1 MAEPPLKEGGD
12 QVTIADAFS
21 GVASTAV
28 GVPGSVAGVTAKE
41 GAEDGESPRLFL
53 ATTLKVIEVPF
64 ASPVK
69 LALRTFPTVTVKPVE
84 DVTM

>member
-21 GVASTAV
+21 GVALTAV
-28 GVPGSVAGVTAKE
+28 GAPGTVAGVTAKE

-53 ATTLKVIEVPF
+53 ATTVNVRGVPLV
-64 ASPVK
+64 SPVK
-69 LALRTFPTVTVKPVE
+69 LADKTFPTVIAGPIE
-84 DVTM
+84 GVTM